1 MHSKYG
7 KIQLTTFGVFRG
19 TYHNLV
25 ANAARLASTEHD
37 IGSIPRIAAGEPA
50 EVANGTLT
58 AGQQAGDVPAG
69 LQGFV
74 DKPRHAV
81 G

>member
-1 MHSKYG
+1 MMHSKW
-7 KIQLTTFGVFRG
+7 QNLFTTFCLFRG

-25 ANAARLASTEHD
+25 ANGARLASTERD
-37 IGSIPRIAAGEPA
+37 VDSIPRIAAGEPA

-58 AGQQAGDVPAG
+58 AGQEAGDVPAG
-69 LQGFV
+69 LQGVV

>member
-1 MHSKYG
+1 MVKPRVLCIG
-7 KIQLTTFGVFRG
+7 CRG

-25 ANAARLASTEHD
+25 ANAARLASTETEID
-37 IGSIPRIAAGEPA
+37 SIPRIAAGESA
-50 EVANGTLT
+50 EVAKCKLI
-58 AGQQAGDVPAG
+58 AGQEAGDVVAG
-69 LQGFV
+69 LQGIV